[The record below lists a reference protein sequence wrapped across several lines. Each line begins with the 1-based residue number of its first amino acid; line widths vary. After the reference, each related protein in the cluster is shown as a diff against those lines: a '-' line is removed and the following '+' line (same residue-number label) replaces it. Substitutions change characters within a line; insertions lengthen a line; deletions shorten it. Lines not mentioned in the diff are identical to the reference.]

1 MNAIPPS
8 LNFTSPGWAI
18 YYRASRRKPKYPQI
32 PEDEMEFGG
41 FMDSNRFGIAPWHIE
56 DWGTLGWVA
65 VSGRGE
71 DDFCMFVHI
80 GMVED

>member
-1 MNAIPPS
+1 
-8 LNFTSPGWAI
+8 
-18 YYRASRRKPKYPQI
+18 
-32 PEDEMEFGG
+32 MEFGG

-71 DDFCMFVHI
+71 DEFCMFVHI

>member
-1 MNAIPPS
+1 MNAIPNS

-18 YYRASRRKPKYPQI
+18 YYRASRSKPKYPQI